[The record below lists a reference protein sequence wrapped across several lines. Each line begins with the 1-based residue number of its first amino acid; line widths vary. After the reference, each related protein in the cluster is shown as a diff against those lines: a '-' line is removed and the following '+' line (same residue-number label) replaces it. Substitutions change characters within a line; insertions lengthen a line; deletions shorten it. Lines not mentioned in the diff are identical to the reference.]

1 MKPINFPE
9 KNATYHKP
17 ALMTDEE
24 CGSLDLYE
32 QDNMKISCWEF
43 EPNELLLAIFFRK
56 IWLRVIFSV
65 QPPVHLTPEFPFKK
79 NADGEETLPIEQIV
93 EQMIDRKIK
102 QFLAKRFIAKDL
114 ESGVMFDETDMTNL
128 LKEFTKFFAGIGE
141 TNNDSD

>member
-93 EQMIDRKIK
+93 EQMNDRTIK
-102 QFLAKRFIAKDL
+102 QFFNPERLNYDCGIEINDDEKFAEMMKDF
-114 ESGVMFDETDMTNL
+114 VR
-128 LKEFTKFFAGIGE
+128 FFAGI
-141 TNNDSD
+141 